1 MTTTG
6 EWPTVEA
13 YKAWAR
19 IEDDLDDA
27 TIAVSLAA
35 ATDAVQSRC
44 PAALLPPPTGPAPA
58 CPAELAE
65 AVMLWT
71 NRLLARRNSA
81 TGVVGIDETGSA
93 MVPGKDADI
102 ARMLS
107 PWREPVL
114 G

>member
-1 MTTTG
+1 MAAG
-6 EWPTVEA
+6 DWPTVED

-19 IEDDLDDA
+19 VDDTDDDV
-27 TIAVSLAA
+27 TIAASLAA
-35 ATDAVQSRC
+35 ATDAVRARC
-44 PAALLPPPTGPAPA
+44 PLALLDPPLGPAPG

-71 NRLLARRNSA
+71 NRLVARRNSP
-81 TGVVGIDETGSA
+81 TGVVGLDETGSS

-102 ARMLS
+102 ARLLS